1 MVSPYT
7 FWTRFDSVRRVSIR
21 EVSEKAG
28 VRYDRLLHNRSDC
41 RLPSLEDL
49 VRLCEFLDVSPLYL
63 LLDDNDEA
71 SRASTVQEAFIKAS
85 ESQKEAV
92 EAILGLTGQGHK

>member
-1 MVSPYT
+1 MRCRNQIQT
-7 FWTRFDSVRRVSIR
+7 LRT
-21 EVSEKAG
+21 
-28 VRYDRLLHNRSDC
+28 LLLLGGAMLAASCVQDDRSDC
-41 RLPSLEDL
+41 RFPSLEDL